1 MNLSDLLVNLRLP
14 RLRRLPWSRL
24 GRDKDGIS
32 AVEFALIAPVL
43 VCFYFGCIEIST
55 MLITD
60 RKVTSTAASVGDLVA
75 RLPSIDTAEM
85 NDIFNS
91 SVINMA
97 PNDLADTRIRVTS
110 IEFAP
115 DGVTPVVGWSRS
127 TANWSAFADGDVMTV
142 PAGIIPT
149 DGSVVFT
156 QVEFDYGSITG
167 LFDPNTGFLFDVSR
181 TMNDSYYARPRRV
194 DIIPFT

>member
-1 MNLSDLLVNLRLP
+1 MNLSSLLTRRMLG
-14 RLRRLPWSRL
+14 RLRR
-24 GRDKDGIS
+24 DKKGVS

-75 RLPSIDTAEM
+75 RLPSIDTTEM
-85 NDIFNS
+85 NNVFNS
-91 SVINMA
+91 TVINMA
-97 PNDLADTRIRVTS
+97 PNDFTDTRIRVTS
-110 IEFAP
+110 IQYAS

-127 TANWSAFADGDVMTV
+127 TSNWTAHANGNIMTV
-142 PAGIIPT
+142 PTGIIPAG
-149 DGSVVFT
+149 GSVVLT
-156 QVEFDYGSITG
+156 EVEFDYSSITG
-167 LFDPNTGFLFDVSR
+167 LYDPNTGFLFDVSR
-181 TMNDSYYARPRRV
+181 TMTDSYYARPRRV

>member
-1 MNLSDLLVNLRLP
+1 M
-14 RLRRLPWSRL
+14 L
-24 GRDKDGIS
+24 GRLSRDKKGVS

-75 RLPSIDTAEM
+75 RLPSIDTTEM
-85 NDIFNS
+85 NNVFNS
-91 SVINMA
+91 TVINMA
-97 PNDLADTRIRVTS
+97 PNDFTDTRIRVTS
-110 IEFAP
+110 IQYAS

-127 TANWSAFADGDVMTV
+127 TSNWTAHANGNIMTV
-142 PAGIIPT
+142 PTGIIPT
-149 DGSVVFT
+149 GGSVVLT
-156 QVEFDYGSITG
+156 EVEFDYSSITG
-167 LFDPNTGFLFDVSR
+167 LYDPNTGFLFDVSR
-181 TMNDSYYARPRRV
+181 TMTDSYYARPRRV

>member
-1 MNLSDLLVNLRLP
+1 MNLSNLSPRRMLG
-14 RLRRLPWSRL
+14 RLRR
-24 GRDKDGIS
+24 DKKGVS

-75 RLPSIDTAEM
+75 RLPSIDTTEM
-85 NDIFNS
+85 NNVFNS
-91 SVINMA
+91 TVINMA
-97 PNDLADTRIRVTS
+97 PNDFTDTRIRVTS
-110 IEFAP
+110 IQYAS

-127 TANWSAFADGDVMTV
+127 TSNWTAHANGNIMTV
-142 PAGIIPT
+142 PTGIIPT
-149 DGSVVFT
+149 GGSVVLT
-156 QVEFDYGSITG
+156 EVEFDYSSITG
-167 LFDPNTGFLFDVSR
+167 LYDPNTGFLFDVSR
-181 TMNDSYYARPRRV
+181 TMTDSYYARPRRV

>member
-1 MNLSDLLVNLRLP
+1 MNLSSLSPRRILG
-14 RLRRLPWSRL
+14 RLRRDRK
-24 GRDKDGIS
+24 GVS

-85 NDIFNS
+85 NNIFNS
-91 SVINMA
+91 TVINMA
-97 PNDLADTRIRVTS
+97 PNDFTDTRIRVTS
-110 IEFAP
+110 IVFAA
-115 DGVTPVVGWSRS
+115 DGVTPVVSWSRS
-127 TANWSAFADGDVMTV
+127 TANWTAHANGAVMTV

-149 DGSVVFT
+149 GGSVILT
-156 QVEFDYGSITG
+156 EVEYDYTSITK
-167 LFDPNTGFLFDVSR
+167 LYDTETGFLFDVSR
-181 TMNDSYYARPRRV
+181 TMSDDYYARPRRV

>member
-1 MNLSDLLVNLRLP
+1 MNLSSLSP
-14 RLRRLPWSRL
+14 RRML
-24 GRDKDGIS
+24 GRLSRDKKGVS

-75 RLPSIDTAEM
+75 RLPSIDTTEM
-85 NDIFNS
+85 NNVFNS
-91 SVINMA
+91 TVINMA
-97 PNDLADTRIRVTS
+97 PNDFTDTRIRVTS
-110 IEFAP
+110 IQYAS

-127 TANWSAFADGDVMTV
+127 TSNWTAHANGNIMTV
-142 PAGIIPT
+142 PTGIIPT
-149 DGSVVFT
+149 GGSVVLT
-156 QVEFDYGSITG
+156 EVEFDYSSITG
-167 LFDPNTGFLFDVSR
+167 LYDPNTGFLFDVSR
-181 TMNDSYYARPRRV
+181 TMTDSYYARPRRV

>member
-1 MNLSDLLVNLRLP
+1 MNLSSLSP
-14 RLRRLPWSRL
+14 RRML
-24 GRDKDGIS
+24 GRLSRDKKGVS

-75 RLPSIDTAEM
+75 RLPSIDTTEM
-85 NDIFNS
+85 NNVFNS
-91 SVINMA
+91 TVINMA
-97 PNDLADTRIRVTS
+97 PNDFTDTRIRVTS
-110 IEFAP
+110 IQYAS

-127 TANWSAFADGDVMTV
+127 TSNWTAHANGNIMTV
-142 PAGIIPT
+142 PTGIIPAG
-149 DGSVVFT
+149 GSVVLT
-156 QVEFDYGSITG
+156 EVEFDYSSITG
-167 LFDPNTGFLFDVSR
+167 LYDPNTGFLFDVSR
-181 TMNDSYYARPRRV
+181 TMTDSYYARPRRV

>member
-1 MNLSDLLVNLRLP
+1 MNLSNLSP
-14 RLRRLPWSRL
+14 RRML
-24 GRDKDGIS
+24 GRLSRDKKGVS

-75 RLPSIDTAEM
+75 RLPSIDTTEM
-85 NDIFNS
+85 NNVFNS
-91 SVINMA
+91 TVINMA
-97 PNDLADTRIRVTS
+97 PNDFTDTRIRVTS
-110 IEFAP
+110 IQYAS

-127 TANWSAFADGDVMTV
+127 TSNWTAHANGNIMTV
-142 PAGIIPT
+142 PTGIIPT
-149 DGSVVFT
+149 GGSVVLT
-156 QVEFDYGSITG
+156 EVEFDYSSITG
-167 LFDPNTGFLFDVSR
+167 LYDPNTGFLFDVSR
-181 TMNDSYYARPRRV
+181 TMTDSYYARPRRV